1 MVPTRQGSLVDNAF
15 VIAILGPTASG
26 KSEIAQQV
34 ALALNGE
41 VVSADSMQVYRGM
54 DIGTAKVPITER
66 LVPHHLIDILDPG
79 EPFSAQV
86 FQKMARECFSFIS
99 AQRKVA
105 LLCGG
110 TGLYVQAALEDM
122 RFPKGDQIDN
132 PVRAKYE
139 QIAQNEGNQ
148 AVWDILHN
156 IDPKSAEIL
165 HVNNTRRVIRA
176 LEMHAQ
182 GISYADQVKNI
193 KQLPEVVP
201 SLRFGLKRDPK
212 ILADRINE
220 RVDKMVE
227 QGLIEEVQ
235 TLLNSGFRSALTAPQ
250 AIGYKE
256 IVSYL
261 DGDITQDEA
270 IEQIKT
276 ATRRYAKRQRTW
288 LRRDSRL
295 TMLDADTLSKEQIV
309 SIIIDNYNNQCINL
323 RK

>member
-1 MVPTRQGSLVDNAF
+1 
-15 VIAILGPTASG
+15 
-26 KSEIAQQV
+26 
-34 ALALNGE
+34 
-41 VVSADSMQVYRGM
+41 
-54 DIGTAKVPITER
+54 
-66 LVPHHLIDILDPG
+66 
-79 EPFSAQV
+79 
-86 FQKMARECFSFIS
+86 
-99 AQRKVA
+99 
-105 LLCGG
+105 
-110 TGLYVQAALEDM
+110 M

-256 IVSYL
+256 FFPYFEGKISL
-261 DGDITQDEA
+261 EEA
-270 IEQIKT
+270 VDTLKKE
-276 ATRRYAKRQRTW
+276 TRHYAKRQMTW
-288 LRRDSRL
+288 FNNKLECIK
-295 TMLDADTLSKEQIV
+295 LDGSKPKNELVDEILKF
-309 SIIIDNYNNQCINL
+309 I
-323 RK
+323 

>member
-99 AQRKVA
+99 AQGKVA

-201 SLRFGLKRDPK
+201 S
-212 ILADRINE
+212 
-220 RVDKMVE
+220 
-227 QGLIEEVQ
+227 
-235 TLLNSGFRSALTAPQ
+235 PQ

-256 IVSYL
+256 IVYYL

-295 TMLDADTLSKEQIV
+295 TMLDADTLSREQIV

>member
-1 MVPTRQGSLVDNAF
+1 MENAF

-41 VVSADSMQVYRGM
+41 VVSADSMQIYRGM
-54 DIGTAKVPITER
+54 DIGTAKVPPTER

-79 EPFSAQV
+79 EVFSAQV
-86 FQKMARECFSFIS
+86 FQKMARECFSTIS
-99 AQRKVA
+99 AQGKVA

-122 RFPKGDQIDN
+122 RFPKGDQTDN

-139 QIAQNEGNQ
+139 ELAQGEGNQ
-148 AVWDILHN
+148 AVWDILHEL
-156 IDPKSAEIL
+156 DPKSAEIL

-176 LEMHAQ
+176 LEMYAQ

-193 KQLPEVVP
+193 KQLPEVVT

-212 ILADRINE
+212 ILANRINE

-235 TLLNSGFRSALTAPQ
+235 TLLNNGFRSALTAPQ

-261 DGDITQDEA
+261 DGEISQDEA

-295 TMLDADTLSKEQIV
+295 TMLDADTLTCEQIV
-309 SIIIDNYNNQCINL
+309 SIIIDTYRTQCINL